1 MSAWDEARLG
11 GKVGTRFALGLW
23 APLHKL
29 ASLAWAPPASER
41 AKLAG
46 KQRYV
51 YALTLALDSG
61 ESDSVRFT
69 TTQDFYLT
77 DVAASGNPE
86 GLTQPFSLQLF
97 ETRTETRYMDFPLY
111 GPGFGADVNTVDSQI
126 NGGATFVQ
134 PFFFRRIAR
143 IPKGSVLQMT
153 VQSLQPGGTSM
164 TVQVALGGYLG

>member
-11 GKVGTRFALGLW
+11 GKAGQRFALGLW
-23 APLHKL
+23 HPMYKL
-29 ASLAWAPPASER
+29 ASLAWVPPASER
-41 AKLAG
+41 AKLHG

-51 YALTLALDSG
+51 YALTLTLGPSA
-61 ESDSVRFT
+61 SDSVRFT

-77 DVAASGNPE
+77 DCAASGVPE

-97 ETRTETRYMDFPLY
+97 ETRTETRYMDFPIY
-111 GPGFGADVNTVDSQI
+111 GPGFGGDVNTVDSEI
-126 NGGATFVQ
+126 NGGSTFTM
-134 PFFFRRIAR
+134 PFLFRRIAR

-153 VQSLQPGGTSM
+153 VQNLRADNDM